1 MFGVRG
7 KRLINIAD
15 NLRSEEMIF
24 SENFKKLRKERQIT
38 QQVVADYLGITRQA
52 IAAYEKGKREP
63 NLNMIVRIAEF
74 FEVSVDYLLGVSQL
88 RLANAKIVSDNIK
101 MIQGQRT
108 YEELAADILEKTGAE
123 FYPEL
128 IKMYVED
135 SMLPNSNAIKEFARY
150 ARVNEAF
157 FYNKNTPETLEEQRR
172 IFTQQNRR
180 KMDFPVM
187 FPADIVSAV
196 PDGDNGVVSKQ

>member
-1 MFGVRG
+1 
-7 KRLINIAD
+7 
-15 NLRSEEMIF
+15 MIF
-24 SENFKKLRKERQIT
+24 AENFKKLRKEKQIT
-38 QQVVADYLGITRQA
+38 QQVIADYLGITRQA

-63 NLNMIVRIAEF
+63 NLNMIVKIAEF
-74 FEVSVDYLLGVSQL
+74 FEVSVDFLLGVSQL
-88 RLANAKIVSDNIK
+88 RLANAQIISDNIR

-128 IKMYVED
+128 IRMYVED
-135 SMLPNSNAIKEFARY
+135 KMLPNSETIKEFARY
-150 ARVNEAF
+150 AKVSEAF

-172 IFTQQNRR
+172 LFIKQNRR

-187 FPADIVSAV
+187 FSPDTMTSAAV
-196 PDGDNGVVSKQ
+196 DDNSIKN

>member
-1 MFGVRG
+1 MCLVLA
-7 KRLINIAD
+7 KAN
-15 NLRSEEMIF
+15 NMRSEKMIF
-24 SENFKKLRKERQIT
+24 AENFKKLRKEKQIT
-38 QQVVADYLGITRQA
+38 QQVIADYLGITRQA

-63 NLNMIVRIAEF
+63 NLNMIVKIAEF
-74 FEVSVDYLLGVSQL
+74 FEVSVDFLLGVSQL
-88 RLANAKIVSDNIK
+88 RLANAKIISDNIR

-128 IKMYVED
+128 IRMYVED
-135 SMLPNSNAIKEFARY
+135 RMLPNSETIKEFARY

-157 FYNKNTPETLEEQRR
+157 FYNKNTPETLEEQRK
-172 IFTQQNRR
+172 IFMKQNRR

-187 FPADIVSAV
+187 FS
-196 PDGDNGVVSKQ
+196 PDTMTSTPMEDSGIKN

>member
-1 MFGVRG
+1 
-7 KRLINIAD
+7 
-15 NLRSEEMIF
+15 MIF
-24 SENFKKLRKERQIT
+24 SENFRKLRKEKQIT
-38 QQVVADYLGITRQA
+38 QQVIADYLGITRQA

-63 NLNMIVRIAEF
+63 NLSMIVKIAEF

-123 FYPEL
+123 FCPEL

-135 SMLPNSNAIKEFARY
+135 NMLPNSNAIKEFARY
-150 ARVNEAF
+150 ARVNESF
-157 FYNKNTPETLEEQRR
+157 FYNKNTAETLEEQRK
-172 IFTQQNRR
+172 IFTKQNRR
-180 KMDFPVM
+180 KMDFPIM
-187 FPADIVSAV
+187 FPTDDAV
-196 PDGDNGVVSKQ
+196 FASSREDNSIINN

>member
-1 MFGVRG
+1 MV
-7 KRLINIAD
+7 
-15 NLRSEEMIF
+15 F
-24 SENFKKLRKERQIT
+24 SENFKKLRKEKQIT
-38 QQVVADYLGITRQA
+38 QQVIVDYLGITRQA

-88 RLANAKIVSDNIK
+88 RLANAKIISDNIK
-101 MIQGQRT
+101 IIQGQRT

-123 FYPEL
+123 FYPKL

-135 SMLPNSNAIKEFARY
+135 RMLPNSNAIKEFARY
-150 ARVNEAF
+150 ARVNESF
-157 FYNKNTPETLEEQRR
+157 FYNKNTPETLEEQRK

-180 KMDFPVM
+180 KVDFPVM
-187 FPADIVSAV
+187 FPTDAV
-196 PDGDNGVVSKQ
+196 QTDSNGDSSVVNNQ